1 MGIVSFLKS
10 VQEDIDS
17 VFARDPAARNPLE
30 VLLCYPGLHAI
41 WMHRFTHY
49 LWERNIKLPA
59 RLISQFMRFLT
70 GVEIHPGAKIGRRVF
85 IDHGMGVVIG
95 ETAEIGDDCTLYH
108 QVTLGGTSWRKEKRH
123 PTLEENVV
131 IGAGAA
137 VLGPF
142 KIGKNSK
149 IGAGSVVIREVPPE
163 SSVIGVPGHVVHKK
177 IIKSRYDIEH
187 TEIPDPEANAIK
199 CIAEQLRKLEAKVNR
214 LEKKNQKKRKKA
226 EIVVFTGKKDKES
239 YASNKYEVM

>member
-1 MGIVSFLKS
+1 MSFIRRVK
-10 VQEDIDS
+10 EDIDS

-41 WMHRFTHY
+41 WAHRLTHY
-49 LWERNIKLPA
+49 LWEREIKTPA
-59 RLISQFMRFLT
+59 RVISQFVRFIT

-131 IGAGAA
+131 VGAGAA
-137 VLGPF
+137 ILGPF
-142 KIGKNSK
+142 TIGKNSK

-163 SSVIGVPGHVVHKK
+163 SSVIGVPGRTVHKR
-177 IIKSRYDIEH
+177 IIDSKYDIEH
-187 TEIPDPEANAIK
+187 TEIPDPEANAIR
-199 CIAEQLRKLEAKVNR
+199 CMAEQIRILEAKVKK
-214 LEKKNQKKRKKA
+214 LEKSNRRKRKA
-226 EIVVFTGKKDKES
+226 DLVVFSAKKDETQ
-239 YASNKYEVM
+239 NKP

>member
-1 MGIVSFLKS
+1 MGIFRFIKDIK
-10 VQEDIDS
+10 EDIDS

-41 WMHRFTHY
+41 WAHRFTHY
-49 LWERNIKLPA
+49 LWQKDLKTIA
-59 RLISQFMRFLT
+59 RLISQFVRFLT

-131 IGAGAA
+131 VGAGAA
-137 VLGPF
+137 ILGPF

-149 IGAGSVVIREVPPE
+149 IGAGSVVIKEVPPE
-163 SSVIGVPGHVVHKK
+163 SSVIGVPGRIVHKRAADVK
-177 IIKSRYDIEH
+177 YDIEH
-187 TEIPDPEANAIK
+187 TEIPDPEANAIR
-199 CIAEQLRKLEAKVNR
+199 CLAEQVRKLEKKVEK
-214 LEKKNQKKRKKA
+214 LEKKARRSNKKKA
-226 EIVVFTGKKDKES
+226 KLIVFNKGENKDEDETK
-239 YASNKYEVM
+239 NKL